1 MRRVL
6 VIVPEGTVTDAEE
19 RARADV
25 RLLELYFAAYGSAG
39 SVVNELRSDF
49 DAAVFMSDAIPAAD
63 AGLVAKA
70 LKRAGR
76 PVIEVQ
82 GAPWEGTGSSPI
94 SAACRGV
101 ISGFGVDGVIA
112 AVRLI
117 EREVAAEG
125 P

>member
-6 VIVPEGTVTDAEE
+6 VIVPEEAVTEAEE

-25 RLLELYFAAYGSAG
+25 RLLELYFAAYSGAR
-39 SVVNELRSDF
+39 SVVGELRSDF
-49 DAAVFMSDAIPAAD
+49 DAAVLMTDAIPPAD
-63 AGLVAKA
+63 AEMVAKA
-70 LKRAGR
+70 VKRAAR

-82 GAPWEGTGSSPI
+82 GAQWEGTETSPI

-101 ISGFGVDGVIA
+101 ISGFGVDGVVA

-117 EREVAAEG
+117 EQEAASG
-125 P
+125 RP